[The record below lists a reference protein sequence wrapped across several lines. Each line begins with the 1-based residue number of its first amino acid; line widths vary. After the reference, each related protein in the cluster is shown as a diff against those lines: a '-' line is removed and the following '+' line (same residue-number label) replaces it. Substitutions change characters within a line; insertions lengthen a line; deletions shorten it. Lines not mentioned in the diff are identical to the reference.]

1 MIKIGLDAMGGD
13 FAPRVIVLGAIEACD
28 ELAKDSK
35 IVLFGDEEQIL
46 DVFKEEGISDE
57 IRSRFEIVHTTE
69 VIEMHDHPAQA
80 FVKKADSSITVG
92 FKHLKAGLIDGFASA
107 GNTGAIMAGSMQ
119 IAKGIEGIIRP
130 AISALVSTSQDT
142 QFLLLDVGLN
152 SDCKPEVLYQ
162 YGIIGSVY
170 AKNVLDIEEPRV
182 ALLNIGEEREKG
194 NLVTKATHELME
206 SGKDFNFVGNIES
219 KHILSGEY
227 ADVVVCDGFVGNVIL
242 KLAEGFYE
250 LAKEQG
256 IDNKYIDQLN
266 YESVG
271 GTAVLGINANVMV
284 GHGCSTPLAIK
295 NMILQSEGTIRG
307 KLVENLREI
316 FN

>member
-13 FAPRVIVLGAIEACD
+13 FAPRNVVLGAIEASESLD
-28 ELAKDSK
+28 ANSK
-35 IVLFGDEEQIL
+35 IVLFGDRERILQVLEE
-46 DVFKEEGISDE
+46 ENISEDTFDT
-57 IRSRFEIVHTTE
+57 FEIVHTTE
-69 VIEMHDHPAQA
+69 VIEMNDHPAQA
-80 FVKKADSSITVG
+80 FMKKVDSSITVG
-92 FKHLKAGLIDGFASA
+92 FKHLKGGLIDSFASA
-107 GNTGAIMAGSMQ
+107 GNTGAMMAGSMQ

-130 AISALVSTSQDT
+130 AISALVSTTRDT

-170 AKNVLDIEEPRV
+170 ANRVLKIDNPRV

-194 NLVTKATHELME
+194 NLVSKATYELMDKGE
-206 SGKDFNFVGNIES
+206 QFNFVGNIES
-219 KHILSGEY
+219 KHIFTGEV
-227 ADVVVCDGFVGNVIL
+227 ADVVVCDGFVGNIIL

-250 LAKEQG
+250 LAKGEG
-256 IDNKYIDQLN
+256 IENKYIDQLN

-284 GHGCSTPLAIK
+284 GHGCSSPLAIK
-295 NMILQSEGTIRG
+295 NMILQSEKTVRG